1 MKKIGIQLAVLV
13 ALLSTAACD
22 KENDDLVKPLTGDQ
36 FPQVVVLSDK
46 GDGGLEDEDA
56 FSFKITLSD
65 RVGSAGKELGGKVV
79 HLKEA
84 VQVNFK
90 VASFKGFSKIADY
103 IKGAEAFYEIDD
115 CTTSADK
122 GIVVPLQFDVNN
134 GTGTVTLPAGVEEVE
149 IEFEVDEDL
158 FDDAVFNTKKRELTI
173 QLTGIG
179 TNNSQVQVNKTAK
192 FKYEVQDDEGIYGE
206 WTLDHTDAAAF
217 AHFKELFGLVNAD
230 IKDLRAADV
239 KEITLEVEFE
249 EVKAVVVLK
258 ATEQVNDCGKV
269 KTKYKVIEIEAEIEE
284 LDDDKLAGDMEFG
297 ERLELKND
305 SFKEFKYAGSF
316 KITGSKLELELEG
329 ELDDDKTATI
339 VLTLEK

>member
-1 MKKIGIQLAVLV
+1 MKKIAIQLALLV

-65 RVGSAGKELGGKVV
+65 RIDTSGKELGGKVV
-79 HLKEA
+79 PLKEP
-84 VQVNFK
+84 VKVDFK
-90 VASFKGFSKIADY
+90 ITSFKGFSKIADY

-115 CTTSADK
+115 CNTSADK
-122 GIVVPLQFDVNN
+122 GIVVPLQFDANT
-134 GTGTVTLPAGVEEVE
+134 GTGTVTFPAGVEELE

-173 QLTGIG
+173 QLTGISG
-179 TNNSQVQVNKTAK
+179 NNSQVQVNKTGK
-192 FKYEVQDDEGIYGE
+192 FKYQVQDDEGIYGE
-206 WTLDHTDAAAF
+206 WALDHTNATAF
-217 AHFKELFGLVNAD
+217 ARFKELFGLVNAD

-239 KEITLEVEFE
+239 KEITLEFEFE

-269 KTKYKVIEIEAEIEE
+269 KTKNKVIEIEAEIEE
-284 LDDDKLAGDMEFG
+284 LADDKLEGDIEFG
-297 ERLELKND
+297 ETLELGKG
-305 SFKEFKYAGSF
+305 SFKEFKYAGGF
-316 KITGSKLELELEG
+316 KITGSQLELKLEG
-329 ELDDDKTATI
+329 ELDDVKTATI